1 MIRGV
6 LRDLLIL
13 YGCVIVF
20 QGLMNGSIK
29 FDYGLFLTFLAIFL
43 MTLWFMLER
52 IGIIPKVTE

>member
-1 MIRGV
+1 M
-6 LRDLLIL
+6 LIL
-13 YGCVIVF
+13 YGCIIVF